1 MRTTLQSL
9 AFIQKKTAVLLCR
22 KDVNKTRPLK
32 PSQEHK
38 NDAGDEHNERGA
50 DDEDYEHGDDPTVE
64 QIEQPEY
71 EITVEAD
78 AAHNVREPSDNDNVR
93 LRRSA
98 RQRKQPKWMN
108 EGEFIVN
115 MVCRA
120 MMNDVLDKSVVLNLL
135 FGLMS
140 ELHLLLYNDGT
151 SFLVEGAQ

>member
-9 AFIQKKTAVLLCR
+9 AFIQKETAVLLCR

-50 DDEDYEHGDDPTVE
+50 DDEDYEHRDDPTVE

-71 EITVEAD
+71 EITEEAD

-151 SFLVEGAQ
+151 SFLMEEAQ